1 MLSCKIFHQCRYNV
15 YIFIYLNTCLVMSRN
30 WKNHGNSLV
39 TKFWESWQYPASP
52 VVVSCFCAFV
62 SFYDWILFYVH
73 QFKMHTTR
81 SPSASVQTGAAG
93 DVLDLSLTG
102 SQLTVGRRPSS
113 ASPGKHFSRSISV
126 SVTSDV
132 RGKRNTLVSLDRR
145 LCNDQVGSKCPLYKV
160 IVWWF

>member
-1 MLSCKIFHQCRYNV
+1 MYAILYLSTY
-15 YIFIYLNTCLVMSRN
+15 LVMSRN
-30 WKNHGNSLV
+30 WKKHGNALV
-39 TKFWESWQYPASP
+39 TKFWESWPYPASP
-52 VVVSCFCAFV
+52 VVVYCFCPFV

-126 SVTSDV
+126 SVTSDG
-132 RGKRNTLVSLDRR
+132 RGKRNTLVSLAWR
-145 LCNDQVGSKCPLYKV
+145 LCNDQEDGSKCPLYKA
-160 IVWWF
+160 IEWLSYKQIILY